1 MGVHSELLVS
11 FTSCLIFMSCR
22 EPFDFESSIEYE
34 NGSGRDTRYACVAWD
49 YSSIRVYLCAP
60 LAMRQQTSMQRLR
73 LSTTVT
79 NHIIEQRIR
88 HSIGE

>member
-1 MGVHSELLVS
+1 MRTGPVVGGV
-11 FTSCLIFMSCR
+11 SCEGYVVNMR
-22 EPFDFESSIEYE
+22 
-34 NGSGRDTRYACVAWD
+34 GDTRYACVAWD

-60 LAMRQQTSMQRLR
+60 LANNTRCSESRRLAAIAE
-73 LSTTVT
+73 TVT